1 MSQLPVLP
9 IEVTIDSINPENF
22 VALVAALERLAMEKV
37 SFRVAS
43 SKGQITLMGE
53 EERQLVRVIG
63 RLRNECG
70 IEFHLG
76 APQVAYRETLSKRVE
91 INYTHKRMSDGASQF
106 AKVRMLF
113 EPAARG
119 AGSSFESTV
128 KEGSIPAQWI
138 AGIEKGVHSV
148 LPDGCLHGFPIVD
161 VRSRLIDAAYHDVD
175 SSALVFEIA
184 ARAAFREAFS
194 NSGALLEPIMMVEI
208 LSPPEHLAAVT
219 SDLFSRGGQALRQEV
234 HADFLQIDALAPL
247 ANMFGYETSPRMA
260 AGRRGSFTMQ
270 FDHYDFVGGSP
281 DDLPPAAAVALRG

>member
-91 INYTHKRMSDGASQF
+91 I
-106 AKVRMLF
+106 
-113 EPAARG
+113 
-119 AGSSFESTV
+119 
-128 KEGSIPAQWI
+128 
-138 AGIEKGVHSV
+138 
-148 LPDGCLHGFPIVD
+148 
-161 VRSRLIDAAYHDVD
+161 
-175 SSALVFEIA
+175 
-184 ARAAFREAFS
+184 
-194 NSGALLEPIMMVEI
+194 
-208 LSPPEHLAAVT
+208 
-219 SDLFSRGGQALRQEV
+219 
-234 HADFLQIDALAPL
+234 
-247 ANMFGYETSPRMA
+247 
-260 AGRRGSFTMQ
+260 
-270 FDHYDFVGGSP
+270 
-281 DDLPPAAAVALRG
+281 